1 MNKLLLIILL
11 FAFQTT
17 LHAQINSV
25 EPQLL
30 SRLTDETQQEDFV
43 VVRLL
48 LADRVDVDSLGQ
60 AFDQQG
66 TSFEHRVR
74 TTTRLLI
81 DKAAATQPAWLQF
94 IAQLDQQMPNQLK
107 YVNAYWIS
115 NLLVLEAKPAFVLA
129 LVQANLGIEVLEEDQ
144 EQYYAPDPVVVEQ
157 NNSPEAPNGTEV
169 GLRVVRAP
177 FLWQRDYTGRGRL
190 AMNSDTGVNLVH
202 PALSNRWRGLF
213 VPAAHAWLGV
223 GTSPNDC
230 AGSTHGTHVMGT
242 MVGLQQNTNDTIG
255 LAFNAQWIAA
265 GSLCGGAGTSTTGAF
280 QWALNPDNDTST
292 VSDVPD
298 VINNSWG
305 GQQGTSQC
313 NSTVVPI
320 FNALE
325 AAGVAVVFS
334 AGNSGPGVSTITSP
348 KNINT
353 NEVNVFST
361 GNIQGAVAG
370 FPIANSSSRG
380 PSICINGN
388 TELLIKPEVV
398 APGTNVRSA
407 SGTNGYANLT
417 GTSMAAPHVAGAV
430 LLLKEAFPY
439 LSGSDILRAIYYS
452 ATDLG
457 VPGEDNIFG
466 NGLMNL
472 EAAFNYLVAQNNV
485 PARPNYGD
493 YNVRAQALVQ
503 PATIVCSD
511 SIQPQI
517 SFVNLGDSI
526 VSAAT
531 IFYRIGNQPYTS
543 MPWNGLLGSDDADT
557 IQLPSIGLPAGL
569 SSVSFNFKV
578 VLDTNFA
585 EIDTFD
591 NQKTTII
598 YRRGLINGGL
608 LQDLEANN
616 LNGTQLIPVNPDGR
630 TGWAIN
636 FTNGRPVGNRSV
648 YMNNFSYGD
657 RGERDFLET
666 PRIVTPSAGV
676 FQLRFALAH
685 AVNNNSNDSLN
696 IYASSDCGD
705 TWVKIYGK
713 GGTDLATTAPQT
725 TRFTPVS
732 ANHWRRETVD
742 LSAYLGTG
750 DLALRFE
757 NVNDNGNSIYLDDIQ
772 VLVSAM
778 PPVATFSFALQ
789 SGCDTVGVQL
799 LSDVFNADSLHWTI
813 APGLTDTATNPLVNL
828 AAGVYNVQLTAI
840 NSFGSAS
847 FSGTVNVPDAPVAN
861 FRLLDSVYNAGRLI
875 GLINLSQFGQSYRWD
890 FGDGTTATGFS
901 PQKSYTQQGTYTIQ
915 LWTSNASCTDS
926 LLREDV
932 VTIIQGVSVQEL
944 ASEQFKLYPNPASD
958 HIKLSWGDVQAR
970 ELLLM
975 NATGQVVQRL
985 SIAPGTSTLELPL
998 GSLTH
1003 GLYFARLSGADFS
1016 SLKKFIVQ

>member
-1 MNKLLLIILL
+1 MKKLLPILALI
-11 FAFQTT
+11 A
-17 LHAQINSV
+17 LHIQLYAQVGSV
-25 EPQLL
+25 EPQLMA
-30 SRLTDETQQEDFV
+30 RLTDPAQQEDFV

-48 LADRVDVDSLGQ
+48 MADRVDVDSLGQ

-66 TSFEHRVR
+66 TPFEQRVR

-94 IAQLDQQMPNQLK
+94 IAQLDQQLPNQLK

-115 NLLVLEAKPAFVLA
+115 NLLVVEAKPAFILA
-129 LVQANLGIEVLEEDQ
+129 LVHANLGIEVMEEDQ
-144 EQYYAPDPVVVEQ
+144 EQYYAPDPVVVEAA
-157 NNSPEAPNGTEV
+157 NSPEVPNGTEV
-169 GLRVVRAP
+169 GLRVVKAP
-177 FLWQRDYTGRGRL
+177 FLWKRDYTGRGRL

-213 VPAAHAWLGV
+213 VPAAHAWLGI

-265 GSLCGGAGTSTTGAF
+265 GSLCGGAGTSTTAAF

-292 VSDVPD
+292 VADVPD

-305 GQQGTSQC
+305 GQQGTAQC

-361 GNIQGAVAG
+361 GNIQGAVGG

-380 PSICINGN
+380 PSICIN
-388 TELLIKPEVV
+388 TSQELLIKPEVV

-407 SGTNGYANLT
+407 SGTNSYANLT

-439 LSGSDILRAIYYS
+439 LPGSDILRAIYYS

-457 VPGEDNIFG
+457 TPGEDNTFG

-472 EAAFNYLVAQNNV
+472 EAAFNYLISQNYV

-493 YNVRAQALVQ
+493 YNLRAQAMVQ
-503 PATIVCSD
+503 PEPIFCSD
-511 SIQPQI
+511 SIQPTI
-517 SFVNLGDSI
+517 SFVNLGDSA
-526 VSAAT
+526 VTSAT
-531 IFYRIGNQPYTS
+531 IFYRIGNQPFAS
-543 MPWNGLLGSDDADT
+543 MPWSGFLNTDDADT
-557 IQLPSIGLPAGL
+557 IQLPLLAMPVGVNNTTFS
-569 SSVSFNFKV
+569 FKV
-578 VLDTNFA
+578 MLDTSIA

-591 NQKTTII
+591 NQKTVAI
-598 YRRGLINGGL
+598 YRRGLINGAL

-616 LNGTQLIPVNPDGR
+616 LNGTQLIAVNPDNSV
-630 TGWAIN
+630 GWAIN

-648 YMNNFSYGD
+648 YMNNFNYGD
-657 RGERDFLET
+657 RGARDFLET
-666 PRIVTPSAGV
+666 PRIVAPATGV

-705 TWVKIYGK
+705 SWVKIYGK
-713 GGTDLATTAPQT
+713 GGADLATTAPQT

-757 NVNDNGNSIYLDDIQ
+757 NVNDNGNNIFLDDIQ

-789 SGCDTVGVQL
+789 SGCDTVGVQF
-799 LSDVFNADSLHWTI
+799 LSDVFNADSLHWAI
-813 APGLTDTATNPLVNL
+813 APGISDTASNPLVNL
-828 AAGVYNVQLTAI
+828 AGGVYSVQLTAT
-840 NSFGSAS
+840 NSFGSTA
-847 FSGTVNVPDAPVAN
+847 FTGTVNVPDAPVAN

-926 LLREDV
+926 LLRADV

-985 SIAPGTSTLELPL
+985 SIAPGTSSLELPL
-998 GSLTH
+998 GSLAH